1 MAAKKPTPQEQIKEL
16 DAQIAELMDKRESIA
31 KKIDPEK
38 ARKRE
43 NAKAKKRLMA
53 KAQKLVGMWI
63 NDGNDS
69 MYNRIKRVRKVWDKD
84 VVTLS
89 NREVS
94 DQEVTFIVE
103 SDEYIGTDN
112 GMLAFEPGLTQ
123 ELYVR
128 LLSPD
133 EHHFTTEEVMK
144 VVDNNLVSLISEYNQ
159 ACERHNHKPIKV
171 KVGKKA

>member
-1 MAAKKPTPQEQIKEL
+1 MATKKPTPQDQIKVL
-16 DAQIAELMDKRESIA
+16 DAQIAELTEKRESIA

-38 ARKRE
+38 TRKRD
-43 NAKAKKRLMA
+43 NATEKKRLMA
-53 KAQKLVGMWI
+53 EAQKLVGMWI

-69 MYNRIKRVRKVWDKD
+69 IYSHIKKVQMVWDDD
-84 VVTLS
+84 VVRLS
-89 NREVS
+89 DR
-94 DQEVTFIVE
+94 EVTFIVE
-103 SDEYIGTDN
+103 SDEYIGTDK
-112 GMLAFEPGLTQ
+112 GMLAIESGLKQ
-123 ELYVR
+123 DLCIQ

-144 VVDNNLVSLISEYNQ
+144 VVDNNLVSVINEYNQ

>member
-1 MAAKKPTPQEQIKEL
+1 MATKKPTPQEQIKEL

-31 KKIDPEK
+31 KTIDPEK

-53 KAQKLVGMWI
+53 EAQKLVGMWI

-69 MYNRIKRVRKVWDKD
+69 MYNRIAKVRKVWDDD

-89 NREVS
+89 
-94 DQEVTFIVE
+94 DKEVTFIVD

-112 GMLAFEPGLTQ
+112 GMLAFESGLPQ
-123 ELYVR
+123 ELYIR
-128 LLSPD
+128 LLSPE
-133 EHHFTTEEVMK
+133 EHHFTTEEVMN
-144 VVDNNLVSLISEYNQ
+144 VVDNNLVSVISEYSQ